1 MNPVVIKLIIT
12 FMLVF
17 ISINSYAGNDSSKIT
32 MMTEIYPPYNMKVD
46 GQLQGIAVDILEEM
60 LKVIGTG
67 QDRNDFILTNWSR
80 AYSMAEK
87 RKNHMVFSTTRTAH
101 REPLFKWVGPI
112 TTTTVGIVALKEK
125 GIVINNLSDLKQYRI
140 GTVLKDIG
148 EQILLQSGIDRK
160 QIHSIGGTNCI
171 DLSFKKMKI
180 DRIDMFAYEINSAKY
195 EAKNNGHN
203 FDDFDIIYT
212 LKEGQLYYAFN
223 IETDDEVINRWQN
236 ALDTVKANGRY
247 DEIMAKY

>member
-1 MNPVVIKLIIT
+1 MTRIVTKVVLT
-12 FMLVF
+12 FLLFF
-17 ISINSYAGNDSSKIT
+17 ISINSYAGNDLSKIT
-32 MMTEIYPPYNMKVD
+32 MMTETYPPYNMKVD

-60 LKVIGTG
+60 LKIMDTG
-67 QDRNDFILTNWSR
+67 QNRDDFILTNWSR

-87 RKNHMVFSTTRTAH
+87 RKNYMVFSTTRTAH

-112 TTTTVGIVALKEK
+112 TTTTVGLVALKEK
-125 GIVINNLSDLKQYRI
+125 GIVINNFSDLKQYRI

-148 EQILLQSGIDRK
+148 EQVLLQSGIERK

-180 DRIDMFAYEINSAKY
+180 DRIDMFAYEVTGAMYGAKSS
-195 EAKNNGHN
+195 GHN
-203 FDDFDIIYT
+203 VDDFEIVYT

-236 ALDTVKANGRY
+236 ALDTIKANGRY